1 MKGKWKYYDFKIWWG
16 NRKIQWPTL
25 RKMAK
30 IKINDKFI
38 EVRIELSGSCK
49 RENWYFI
56 DENGFTKKC
65 YSLEGY
71 EIDID

>member
-1 MKGKWKYYDFKIWWG
+1 MILKYDEETERYNDLHCG
-16 NRKIQWPTL
+16 Q
-25 RKMAK
+25 MAK

-38 EVRIELSGSCK
+38 EVRIELSGTCK

-56 DENGFTKKC
+56 DENGFTKRC
-65 YSLEGY
+65 YTLEGY